1 MIRKATE
8 VWPQILLTRNQRQW
22 LTRALC
28 WWVFASAALEM
39 TIAVIL
45 IAWWFVVAEE
55 SWHLVWMLSVPIGL
69 VILAHISSA
78 LILGIWRTCD
88 RCGFQ
93 LYPVS
98 DHGVV
103 SGGLVHRGPMNAR
116 LPDHR
121 ASRFMG
127 SLCSARSLAWRC
139 AVRLTAC
146 GAGTPMEPNSNT

>member
-55 SWHLVWMLSVPIGL
+55 SWHLVWMLSVRSWRGVGRAGPSRPYECEAAGSPCLAFHGL
-69 VILAHISSA
+69 AVFGAIISMALRGTTHCMWCGHSDGAELEYVIK
-78 LILGIWRTCD
+78 
-88 RCGFQ
+88 Q
-93 LYPVS
+93 
-98 DHGVV
+98 
-103 SGGLVHRGPMNAR
+103 
-116 LPDHR
+116 
-121 ASRFMG
+121 
-127 SLCSARSLAWRC
+127 
-139 AVRLTAC
+139 
-146 GAGTPMEPNSNT
+146 